1 MESNTSDQQA
11 VMSVEKS
18 DQQPTC
24 SVEKSHQQPIMPVEP
39 PPDATSHKELS
50 PQEGMTQPLSDTRIP
65 EKENE
70 KADGKDPTKVPPKE
84 PHPYTRCWRCGGQ
97 GHIRAQCPTKPKHV
111 DSGRGGSRGARGG
124 IRGRAEIGGQGGD
137 IEASCAVQHVAG
149 FFVQEEARAAIGA
162 GGMGEG

>member
-70 KADGKDPTKVPPKE
+70 KADGKDPTKVPPRS
-84 PHPYTRCWRCGGQ
+84 HTRTQ
-97 GHIRAQCPTKPKHV
+97 
-111 DSGRGGSRGARGG
+111 
-124 IRGRAEIGGQGGD
+124 
-137 IEASCAVQHVAG
+137 
-149 FFVQEEARAAIGA
+149 GA
-162 GGMGEG
+162 GDVGDRGTSGLSAPPNQNM